1 MLLLFHSV
9 FVCTVPSRGYFIKA
23 KQQIHPPNRCFS
35 DLSQV
40 TVSTTRGA
48 WVLSRVFE
56 HGYPWD
62 VVFNTRLM
70 SLIRNNLPGP
80 LAQALINYTVNK
92 RFNHEN
98 YGLQPEKR
106 YFLVVPIPHGV
117 TGLVLHTGRFPT
129 ATNAQ
134 TGVISRGEFVTQG

>member
-1 MLLLFHSV
+1 ML
-9 FVCTVPSRGYFIKA
+9 G
-23 KQQIHPPNRCFS
+23 
-35 DLSQV
+35 
-40 TVSTTRGA
+40 
-48 WVLSRVFE
+48 RVFE

-80 LAQALINYTVNK
+80 LARALINYSVNK

-106 YFLVVPIPHGV
+106 YFLVAPNPHGV

-129 ATNAQ
+129 ANIKQCPDRGDIQREVCNPGVEDKGETCWCLEGGEVGLFAQ
-134 TGVISRGEFVTQG
+134 TK